1 MNMLNK
7 SFFFSIL
14 LCIMMLVATVGGS
27 CAGNA
32 GSTGNAGSAGGSNT
46 ASNKTEKQTS
56 NADAEKL
63 WTMLS
68 GYWSYIDTS
77 DEQKSIYDFDIFN
90 YFGYDDDQKP
100 VSFVIWG
107 FEGSEREYTTQ
118 VTAIN
123 EQKYRIT
130 AFIPANEEGGQWWE
144 PHEAITKTY
153 EIDLSRYADKRIALS
168 SDGNISEW
176 EYAGKEMPIIIASL
190 DDVEDIKGNIVK
202 VCRYEDRTGRN
213 LVVLTETDVVSRPDP
228 ADNEY
233 TLRSKELF
241 ARRYVCQANEETVK
255 SVWQVT
261 DFVRDC
267 SLEDM
272 SVSFKE
278 DAFRVTDLNGDGLS
292 EVWMTY
298 TLTCRSDPSPK
309 TMKIIMYEGDRK
321 YAVRGETRS
330 LVAFFDDD
338 AKNEYAGGDYVMDA
352 AFANAPPAFTSF
364 AKELWEQ
371 YKNE

>member
-1 MNMLNK
+1 MT
-7 SFFFSIL
+7 
-14 LCIMMLVATVGGS
+14 LVATVGGS
-27 CAGNA
+27 CVGKA
-32 GSTGNAGSAGGSNT
+32 GSTDSSNT
-46 ASNKTEKQTS
+46 TNSANEKQTT
-56 NADAEKL
+56 NVDADIL

-77 DEQKSIYDFDIFN
+77 GKQKSIYDYDIFN
-90 YFGYDDDQKP
+90 FFGYEDDQKP

-107 FEGSEREYTTQ
+107 FEGSEREYITQ
-118 VTAIN
+118 VKAID
-123 EQKYRIT
+123 EHRYCIT
-130 AFIPANEEGGQWWE
+130 AEISANKESGPWWE

-153 EIDLSRYADKRIALS
+153 EIDLSRYAEKRIAMS
-168 SDGNISEW
+168 SDGHISEW
-176 EYAGKEMPIIIASL
+176 EYAGREMPIVIASL
-190 DDVEDIKGNIVK
+190 DDAEDIKDNVVK
-202 VCRYEDRTGRN
+202 ISRYEDRTGRN
-213 LVVLTETDVVSRPDP
+213 LIVLTETDVISRPDP

-255 SVWQVT
+255 SIWQVT

-267 SLEDM
+267 PLEDM

-278 DAFRVTDLNGDGLS
+278 DAFRVTDLNSDGLS

-298 TLTCRSDPSPK
+298 TLTCRSDPMPK
-309 TMKIIMYEGDRK
+309 TMKIIMYEGGRK

-330 LVAFFDDD
+330 LVAFFGDD

-352 AFANAPPAFTSF
+352 AFENAPPPFTSF